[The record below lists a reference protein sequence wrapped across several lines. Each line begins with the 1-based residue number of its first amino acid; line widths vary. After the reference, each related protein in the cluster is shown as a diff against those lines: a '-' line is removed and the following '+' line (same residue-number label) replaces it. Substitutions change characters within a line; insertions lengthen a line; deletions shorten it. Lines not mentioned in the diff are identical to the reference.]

1 MLELMELLLL
11 KEKLAMTEGEVLD
24 ASRMSVKQLRAFYVK
39 EIADAKEKD
48 VLLSLHLKATMMK
61 VSDPILF
68 GHCVSVYF
76 TGLFEKHASTLAE
89 LGVNPNFGFADVLK
103 KIAQLPEPQRKEL
116 EADIETC
123 YQNGPKLAMVD
134 SNRGITNL
142 HVPSDIIIDA
152 SMPSMIRGMD
162 GLGGGMWCPDSA
174 PGAKD
179 SHLCDTK
186 ALIPDRCYAGVFR
199 EAVNFCKENG
209 AFDPSTMGSVPNV
222 GLMAIKAEEYG
233 SHDKTFEVKGDGKI
247 RIVRSNGETLIE
259 HDVETG
265 DVWRACQT
273 KDIAIRDWVK
283 LAVTRG
289 RASGWQ
295 VLFWLDPAR
304 AHDRNMIALAE
315 KYLKDHDTS
324 GLEIKFMTPP
334 EACRYSLERAK
345 VGENTIS
352 VTGNVLRGYNTD
364 LFPILELGTS
374 AKMLSIVPL
383 IAGGGMYETGAG
395 GSAPKHVQQFE
406 SEGHLRWDSLGEFL
420 AFACSL
426 EDIGDKLNDDKIKV
440 LAKSLDKANAK
451 YMESNKSPSRKVNE
465 IDNRGSHFYL
475 ALYWAQFL
483 AKSTNTDLS
492 TEFAP
497 IAEALSEKRKFITQ
511 ELIECQGVSCD
522 LGGYYLPDHGKVS
535 ALMRPSK

>member
-209 AFDPSTMGSVPNV
+209 AFNPSTMGSVPNV
-222 GLMAIKAEEYG
+222 GLMAIKAQEYG
-233 SHDKTFEVKGDGKI
+233 SHDKTFEISKPGVVKVEDSK
-247 RIVRSNGETLIE
+247 GEVLM
-259 HDVETG
+259 ET
-265 DVWRACQT
+265 
-273 KDIAIRDWVK
+273 
-283 LAVTRG
+283 
-289 RASGWQ
+289 
-295 VLFWLDPAR
+295 
-304 AHDRNMIALAE
+304 
-315 KYLKDHDTS
+315 
-324 GLEIKFMTPP
+324 
-334 EACRYSLERAK
+334 K
-345 VGENTIS
+345 VG
-352 VTGNVLRGYNTD
+352 
-364 LFPILELGTS
+364 
-374 AKMLSIVPL
+374 
-383 IAGGGMYETGAG
+383 AG
-395 GSAPKHVQQFE
+395 
-406 SEGHLRWDSLGEFL
+406 
-420 AFACSL
+420 
-426 EDIGDKLNDDKIKV
+426 DIWR
-440 LAKSLDKANAK
+440 
-451 YMESNKSPSRKVNE
+451 M
-465 IDNRGSHFYL
+465 
-475 ALYWAQFL
+475 
-483 AKSTNTDLS
+483 
-492 TEFAP
+492 
-497 IAEALSEKRKFITQ
+497 
-511 ELIECQGVSCD
+511 CQ
-522 LGGYYLPDHGKVS
+522 
-535 ALMRPSK
+535 